1 MLAAQPLL
9 GCPGPRDGGRRH
21 LLLAGAEPGPDRGA
35 VLVGPSDSTRG
46 VRTIWLPALAR
57 CPRRVLAPEE
67 YSLGTSPHQDMNV
80 PAVPLVTGESEMVVT
95 PRTDWSGHLAS
106 AGDPARSRT
115 TLWSFSKPWRCNHY
129 LSAGVYNLREWRQ
142 IACGYGDSPGG

>member
-67 YSLGTSPHQDMNV
+67 DSLGNSPHQDMNV

-95 PRTDWSGHLAS
+95 PRTGQDIWQAQVTQHARERHSGRS
-106 AGDPARSRT
+106 ANR
-115 TLWSFSKPWRCNHY
+115 
-129 LSAGVYNLREWRQ
+129 GVATIKALPR
-142 IACGYGDSPGG
+142 GGGQP